1 MRVER
6 IFIPLAMHVYLFPVA
21 ALMLLNGA
29 LSARASDPG
38 HVLPVHGRVIS
49 GDAKLP
55 GCLIL
60 VYKGNDVVAEQVT
73 GKSGKFALG
82 IPVGD
87 QYALEFRVDGYI
99 PKRIIVDTRADVPAD
114 DLVFIPLDM
123 VVGMMPA
130 SKYEGADTDALDM
143 PFAIV
148 RFNPKTKVFEDDL
161 AYTRDMMRTNGSLLL
176 MAGRAGKD

>member
-1 MRVER
+1 MR
-6 IFIPLAMHVYLFPVA
+6 AYLLPVTA
-21 ALMLLNGA
+21 FMLLHSMLNA
-29 LSARASDPG
+29 QSQV
-38 HVLPVHGRVIS
+38 HTLPVHGRVTN

-60 VYKGNDVVAEQVT
+60 VYKGNEVVAEQVT

-87 QYALEFRVDGYI
+87 QYALEFKIDGYV
-99 PKRIIVDTRADVPAD
+99 PKRIIVDTRADVPAEE
-114 DLVFIPLDM
+114 LVFAPLDM
-123 VVGMMPA
+123 VVGMMAA
-130 SKYEGADTDALDM
+130 SKYAGADTDALDM

-148 RFNPKTKVFEDDL
+148 RFNPKTKAFEDDL
-161 AYTRDMMRTNGSLLL
+161 EYTRGMMRTNGSLLL